1 MTPIAYARYLLIATV
16 GNTIGGTVFVALL
29 KYGHI
34 VRESD
39 SANTSIGRDDSEP
52 EGQAEP

>member
-1 MTPIAYARYLLIATV
+1 MTPIAYARSLLIATV
-16 GNTIGGTVFVALL
+16 GNTIDGTVFVALL

-39 SANTSIGRDDSEP
+39 GANTSIGRDDSEP
-52 EGQAEP
+52 KGQAES